1 MPWAAKLIAIDCV
14 EKKHP
19 DFKQEI
25 LLSVNILKRFKYQ
38 IHVFLNVIS
47 PTLYMLQML

>member
-1 MPWAAKLIAIDCV
+1 MSWTTKLIAIDGL

-19 DFKQEI
+19 DFKQEV

-38 IHVFLNVIS
+38 IHV
-47 PTLYMLQML
+47 